1 MNRLLFIML
10 AMVCSVSSAESEFS
24 GTALE
29 GKISHY
35 YDKSTIRRNGAIAK
49 IWALTDFSK
58 VQISP
63 DGTRFKSSKA
73 LMAYNC
79 EEETFATISILWNS
93 GSKGRG
99 EVVWTGT
106 RKENEWEWKP
116 IAPQSNN
123 VVMMKIACGRK

>member
-1 MNRLLFIML
+1 MKRLLFVLLM
-10 AMVCSVSSAESEFS
+10 MVCSVSSAEWEFS

-29 GKISHY
+29 GNISHY

-49 IWALTDFSK
+49 IWVLTDYSK

-63 DGTRFKSSKA
+63 DGTRFKSSKG
-73 LMAYNC
+73 LTAYNC

-93 GSKGRG
+93 GSMGRG

-116 IAPQSNN
+116 IAPQSTN
-123 VVMMKIACGRK
+123 VFMMKIACVSK